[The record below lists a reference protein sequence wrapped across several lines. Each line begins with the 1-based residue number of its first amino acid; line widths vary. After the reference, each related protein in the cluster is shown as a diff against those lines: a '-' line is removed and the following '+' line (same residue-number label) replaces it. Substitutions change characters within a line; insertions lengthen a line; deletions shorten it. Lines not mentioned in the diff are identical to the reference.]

1 MMRNLIIVILLFI
14 GSVSA
19 QTYTPAT
26 GNLFIPDSMMLG
38 TSANS
43 TWIEAITAGSI
54 VVKVEGTELI
64 MDGNPHDFSPPASFD
79 TAKFYVDATLGSDA
93 NSGSNADTAWQTITH
108 IEQYATSPGFDPG
121 DTIYFR
127 RGEVWGM
134 DSVWQILSSGDATG
148 NVVYDGDSWG
158 AGAKATIRATGTG
171 GVSGIGF
178 SIVRIVDVRYVTFQ
192 NFIVDGDNQVG
203 KWGIMVGGNV
213 DTQGQPEQNDEHH
226 ITIQDNEIENI
237 GDTDSY
243 NNAITLR
250 CDEDTISDVT
260 ILRNHIHDVSS
271 HGITVYATAMQY
283 GGDSNATTQNT
294 YIGYNTLTDFHLALG
309 EAGSGI
315 MITRQSDSTVI
326 EYNSIINS
334 AANFCLVIMPHNESG
349 TSMVTQNVTIRYNYI
364 KNYGGGFAAL
374 YFSPDNGITEALFY
388 NIYGNLIWA
397 DGVGTTSTRAVYFQM
412 RGTCDYTGSIIN
424 FYNNTVISTYYAALE
439 ETMNGTFNIRNNILY
454 NIGTISFLRAM
465 YSSVGTLTHS
475 NNLYFSNH
483 SGDFIS
489 VDGTGYDATEIPGWE
504 ATAEV
509 TDPTFTVEFSNLN
522 LQAGSDAIDGG
533 VAVAGYTTDYDG
545 VAVGSP
551 PNIGAKETTE

>member
-1 MMRNLIIVILLFI
+1 MKKLFLILLAFL
-14 GSVSA
+14 SFTVQA
-19 QTYTPAT
+19 QFVTFMTAAT
-26 GNLFIPDSMMLG
+26 M
-38 TSANS
+38 T
-43 TWIEAITAGSI
+43 
-54 VVKVEGTELI
+54 
-64 MDGNPHDFSPPASFD
+64 PHDFSPPASFD

-158 AGAKATIRATGTG
+158 AGAKATIRATRTG

-349 TSMVTQNVTIRYNYI
+349 TSMVTQNVTVRYNYI

-454 NIGTISFLRAM
+454 NIGAISFLRAM